1 MKNTKILEMLRAGQ
15 IEELKMALSDE
26 IYQEVLSNKAGSK
39 QRYAA
44 MKKYFGYIKTARESL
59 QKPCLIEFEGKDY
72 ISFCNSH
79 SIALTT
85 EPCGTIELFTDVD
98 RYPDVSRLIHFEGVE
113 RQVDFGKIFAD
124 AKSKGYK
131 LKKDEVNHKCKYLLE
146 YDGLYFRLGLLDA
159 TFSIINDGEVATVYN
174 NSEDGTP
181 ITIKTSIGVC
191 VIMPV
196 RIEDTDEFIVI
207 NYQAEGSVQ

>member
-1 MKNTKILEMLRAGQ
+1 MKSTKILEMLKAGQ

-26 IYQEVLSNKAGSK
+26 IYQEALSNKAGSK

-59 QKPCLIEFEGKDY
+59 QKPCLIEFDGKDY
-72 ISFCNSH
+72 VSFCNSH
-79 SIALTT
+79 SLALTT

-98 RYPDVSRLIHFEGVE
+98 RYPDVSRLVHFEGDE

-131 LKKDEVNHKCKYLLE
+131 LKKDEVSHKCKYVLE
-146 YDGLYFRLGLLDA
+146 YNGTYFRLGLLDA
-159 TFSIINDGEVATVYN
+159 TFSIINDGEIATVYIKPN
-174 NSEDGTP
+174 GTAP

-191 VIMPV
+191 VVMPV
-196 RIEDTDEFIVI
+196 RIEDPDEFII
-207 NYQAEGSVQ
+207 IKHQTEGRVQ